1 MRLSISQAARADID
15 EIWIHAATEWS
26 IEAANRLRESLGR
39 IFSLLRRNPFA
50 GRSRDELSSGLRS
63 LPSGR
68 YLVFYRVES
77 DAVRVIR
84 VLHGMRDLPARLGDF

>member
-1 MRLSISQAARADID
+1 MRLLISQAARADID
-15 EIWIHAATEWS
+15 EIWVHTATEWS
-26 IEAANRLRESLGR
+26 IEAANRFRESLSR

-63 LPSGR
+63 LPVGK

-77 DAVRVIR
+77 DAVRVVR
-84 VLHGMRDLPARLGDF
+84 VIHGMQDLPARFRQ